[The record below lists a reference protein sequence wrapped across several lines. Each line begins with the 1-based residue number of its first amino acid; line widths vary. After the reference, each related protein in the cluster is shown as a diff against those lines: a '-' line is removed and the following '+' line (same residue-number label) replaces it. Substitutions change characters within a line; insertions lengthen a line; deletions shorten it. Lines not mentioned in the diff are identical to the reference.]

1 MKRFAIVCALIVF
14 SASSF
19 AGLATD
25 DINIDNAYARAV
37 PPGQPNSAS
46 FMTLTNHSDS
56 DHAIVAALSS
66 VSSIV
71 QLHTHTND
79 GGMMKMRQIEK
90 IVIPA
95 GKTIELKPGGL
106 HIMLMNLQKKLVP
119 NENVTVTLLFA
130 DGSSSIII
138 APIRKLQMK
147 MMKHSMQH

>member
-1 MKRFAIVCALIVF
+1 MKKFAITCALIIC
-14 SASSF
+14 SASAF
-19 AGLATD
+19 AGLAAD
-25 DINIDNAYARAV
+25 DIQIDNAYARAV

-46 FMTLTNHSDS
+46 FMTLTNRSDS
-56 DHAIVAALSS
+56 DHAIIAGLSS

-79 GGMMKMRQIEK
+79 NGIMKMRQIER

-95 GKTIELKPGGL
+95 GKTVELKPGGL

-119 NENVTVTLLFA
+119 NENVAVTLLFA
-130 DGSSSIII
+130 DGSSSIIS

-147 MMKHSMQH
+147 MMKHSK